1 MHDEFLS
8 PDLRTVAQLF
18 ESKAI
23 YVVPVYQRSFAW
35 RAEQIE
41 QLIGDIRDAIAQGEE
56 KYFLGNV
63 IVTPR
68 GSESSVYEVI
78 DGQQRLTT
86 LYLLLTFLARTDN
99 PTDRKFQHH
108 TTRLRYESRPRS
120 SEALRRLDGGFPEN
134 SANTAPGSLE
144 DSGIHQGYNI
154 IQQYMDQHF
163 SGDAL
168 QIFGNYLLHHVQLV
182 RASLPASTDLNR
194 YFEVMNTRGAQ
205 LQPVDIVKAR
215 LMSYLPLESER
226 ACFAW
231 LWDACSK
238 MDAYVQVPLARGNL
252 SLRDALFDEN
262 WSWLA
267 ASSFEDLL
275 EQFNEHVNAPSGPRQ
290 RTASQASS
298 ISIDE
303 ALTIYSE
310 KNGSEAA
317 DQSDA
322 DRFSST
328 IPFNSLLLHTLRLLD
343 SQANPLE
350 DEGSLD
356 DKRLIKLFNTE
367 FSEKR
372 PDRVR
377 EFIALLLRTRVAFD
391 SFILKREFLATYSDE
406 GEWSL
411 RKVVKTRS
419 GNKSTVGYRNTYAG
433 DSKDDS
439 DTLDPTTRD
448 LLLLQGMLR
457 VTYTSPRTMHWV
469 TLALHHVLQAET
481 PANVSVKD
489 LVFLLQTYA
498 RDKVREAFPFA
509 NEPVGFNISR
519 IVFAYLDY
527 LLVVHN
533 RVPNLD
539 SDYRFSFR
547 TSIEHFYPQSPDE
560 QQSGQRV
567 SAMNLHQL
575 GNLALVSVGANS
587 KFNNSLPL
595 AKATNYRHT
604 IERQSPKLHLMAATT
619 RDLGVWG
626 DSEVEAHHQEIVNLL
641 RQDLEIQP
649 QISQS
654 GA

>member
-1 MHDEFLS
+1 MHDESLS

-18 ESKAI
+18 ESNAI

-41 QLIGDIRDAIAQGEE
+41 QLIGDIRDAIAHGEE

-63 IVTPR
+63 IVTAR
-68 GSESSVYEVI
+68 GSESSEYEVI

-86 LYLLLTFLARTDN
+86 LYLLLTFLTRTD
-99 PTDRKFQHH
+99 RVAGRRFQRHS
-108 TTRLRYESRPRS
+108 TRLRYESRPRS

-154 IQQYMDQHF
+154 IQQYMDQHV

-215 LMSYLPLESER
+215 LMSYLPHETER

-231 LWDACSK
+231 VWDACSK
-238 MDAYVQVPLARGNL
+238 MDSYVQGPLARGNP

-275 EQFNEHVNAPSGPRQ
+275 EAFNDHNNAQSGPPR
-290 RTASQASS
+290 RTDANASS

-303 ALTIYSE
+303 ALAIYSE
-310 KNGSEAA
+310 KNASEGA
-317 DQSDA
+317 DPSDA

-328 IPFNSLLLHTLRLLD
+328 IPFNSLLLHALRLLE

-356 DKRLIKLFNTE
+356 DKRLIKLFSTE

-377 EFIALLLRTRVAFD
+377 EFISMLLRTRVAFD
-391 SFILKREFLATYSDE
+391 SCILKREFLATYSDE

-411 RKVVKTRS
+411 RKVVKTRR
-419 GNKSTVGYRNTYAG
+419 GNKSTIGYRNTYAG

-439 DTLDPTTRD
+439 DTIDPTTRE

-457 VTYTSPRTMHWV
+457 VTYTSPRTMHWI
-469 TLALHHVLQAET
+469 TLALHHVLQAES

-489 LVFLLQTYA
+489 LVFLLQTYV
-498 RDKVREAFPFA
+498 REKVREAFPFA

-519 IVFAYLDY
+519 VVFTYLDY
-527 LLVVHN
+527 LIVVN
-533 RVPNLD
+533 NWVPNLA

-560 QQSGQRV
+560 QQSGERV
-567 SAMNLHQL
+567 SATNLHKL

-595 AKATNYRHT
+595 AKATNYRQT
-604 IERQSPKLHLMAATT
+604 IERQSPKMHLMAAKA
-619 RDLGVWG
+619 RHLGVWG
-626 DSEVEAHHQEIVNLL
+626 DREVEAHHQEIVNLL
-641 RQDLEIQP
+641 RQDLEPQP
-649 QISQS
+649 PILHS
-654 GA
+654 GV

>member
-1 MHDEFLS
+1 MNDEALS

-18 ESKAI
+18 ESHAI

-41 QLIGDIRDAIAQGEE
+41 QLIGDIRDAIAHGEE
-56 KYFLGNV
+56 KYFLGNL
-63 IVTPR
+63 IVTAR
-68 GSESSVYEVI
+68 GSESSEFEVI

-86 LYLLLTFLARTDN
+86 LYLLLTFLARTDGVAG
-99 PTDRKFQHH
+99 PSFQRHA
-108 TTRLRYESRPRS
+108 TRLRYESRPRS
-120 SEALRRLDGGFPEN
+120 SEALRRLDGGFPEH

-154 IQQYMDQHF
+154 IQQYMDQHV

-182 RASLPASTDLNR
+182 RASLPGSTDLNR

-215 LMSYLPLESER
+215 LMSYLPDESER

-231 LWDACSK
+231 VWDACSK
-238 MDAYVQVPLARGNL
+238 LDAYVQGPLARGNP

-262 WSWLA
+262 WSWLV
-267 ASSFEDLL
+267 ASNFEELL
-275 EQFNEHVNAPSGPRQ
+275 GAFNEHSNEQSGARQ
-290 RTASQASS
+290 RTASHASS

-303 ALTIYSE
+303 ALTMYSE
-310 KNGSEAA
+310 KNASEAA
-317 DQSDA
+317 DPSDA

-328 IPFNSLLLHTLRLLD
+328 IPFNSLLLHTLRLFG
-343 SQANPLE
+343 SQENPLE

-356 DKRLIKLFNTE
+356 DKRLIKLFNSE

-419 GNKSTVGYRNTYAG
+419 GNKSTIGYRNTCAG

-457 VTYTSPRTMHWV
+457 VTYTSPRTMHWI
-469 TLALHHVLQAET
+469 TLALHHVLQAES
-481 PANVSVKD
+481 PANVSMKD
-489 LVFLLQTYA
+489 LVFLLQTYV
-498 RDKVREAFPFA
+498 REKVREAFPFA

-519 IVFAYLDY
+519 VVFAYLDY
-527 LLVVHN
+527 LLLVNN

-560 QQSGQRV
+560 QQSGERL
-567 SAMNLHQL
+567 SATNLHKL

-595 AKATNYRHT
+595 AKATNYRQT
-604 IERQSPKLHLMAATT
+604 IERQSPKLHLMAAKA
-619 RDLGVWG
+619 RHLGVWG
-626 DSEVEAHHQEIVNLL
+626 DREVEAHHQEIVNLL
-641 RQDLEIQP
+641 RQDLEPQP
-649 QISQS
+649 SIFHS